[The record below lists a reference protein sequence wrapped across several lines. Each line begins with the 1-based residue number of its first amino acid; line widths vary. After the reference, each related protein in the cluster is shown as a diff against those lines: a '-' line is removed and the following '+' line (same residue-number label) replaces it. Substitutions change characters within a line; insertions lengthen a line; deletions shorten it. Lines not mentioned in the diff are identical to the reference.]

1 MASKL
6 KGQLADRTEHTQPT
20 EMALFQLNQ
29 NSAANSEGLC
39 ASPGRFYN
47 NNNIRSETVDAT
59 INNDLAP
66 STAMDI

>member
-1 MASKL
+1 
-6 KGQLADRTEHTQPT
+6 
-20 EMALFQLNQ
+20 LFQLNQ

>member
-6 KGQLADRTEHTQPT
+6 KGRSGDGTGHHTQPT
-20 EMALFQLNQ
+20 WSALLQLNQ
-29 NSAANSEGLC
+29 HSGANSEGLC
-39 ASPGRFYN
+39 ASPGRIK
-47 NNNIRSETVDAT
+47 NIRSETVDAT